1 MMKAWRVHRYG
12 APSEALALDDIEL
25 PEPLAGEVRVRV
37 DATVLNWNDIDGCHG
52 RYETVK
58 PDLPY
63 VLGMEV
69 VGRVEAAGT
78 GADEWLGRRVMT
90 TPRAATGGYAE
101 AAVAPVDM
109 TFRVPDE
116 MTDEEA
122 AAFYFP
128 YHVAGIGLLLRAR
141 LRPGETVLVHAG
153 AGGVGSAAIQLAKAT
168 GARVLATCG
177 SPEKVDFCR
186 SLGADR
192 AIDYRKEDFA
202 EIVLDATEGRGVDV
216 VFDTVGGAVT
226 ERSWRCIALHGRH
239 LIAGFSGGIEG
250 EDEKWMTFRP
260 LVFGNFALMG
270 VIMSYTSDPVA
281 IKRATGWNFLP
292 VEEARSM
299 HEQLLALYGSGAI
312 RPVIGR
318 TLAFDAIPQGLEELA
333 DRRVVGRSVV
343 RLSGAS

>member
-1 MMKAWRVHRYG
+1 MKAWRVHRYG
-12 APSEALALDDIEL
+12 SPTEALSLDDVEL

-37 DATVLNWNDIDGCHG
+37 AATVLDWNDIDGCHG

-58 PDLPY
+58 PALPY
-63 VLGMEV
+63 VLGMEA
-69 VGRVEAAGT
+69 VGRVEAAGP
-78 GADEWLGRRVMT
+78 GAEDWIGRRVMT

-109 TFRVPDE
+109 TFRVPDA
-116 MTDEEA
+116 MSDEEA

-141 LRPGETVLVHAG
+141 LRAGESVLVHAG

-177 SPEKVDFCR
+177 SPEKAAFCR
-186 SLGADR
+186 DLGADV
-192 AIDYRKEDFA
+192 AIDYRAEDFA
-202 EIVLDATEGRGVDV
+202 QVVLDRTEGRGVDV

-226 ERSWRCIALHGRH
+226 EASWRCIALHGRH
-239 LIAGFSGGIEG
+239 LIAGFSGGIEA
-250 EDEKWMTFRP
+250 EDEKWMTLRP

-270 VIMSYTSDPVA
+270 VIMSYTSDAVA

-292 VEEARSM
+292 VEEARAM
-299 HEQLLALYGSGAI
+299 HEELLELYGSGAI

-318 TLAFDAIPQGLEELA
+318 TLGFDEIPHGLEVLA
-333 DRRVVGRSVV
+333 ERRVTGRSVV
-343 RLSGAS
+343 RLADRT